1 MVREG
6 ERKEGGGNGEE
17 VVSTLYLPLT
27 IVISSPPHFIPSP
40 HIVVQLC
47 TAIYTAGM
55 SRKSR

>member
-6 ERKEGGGNGEE
+6 ERKEGEGNGEE

-47 TAIYTAGM
+47 TAISTAGV
-55 SRKSR
+55 SR

>member
-6 ERKEGGGNGEE
+6 GRKEGEGNGEE

-27 IVISSPPHFIPSP
+27 IVISSPPYFIPSP

-47 TAIYTAGM
+47 TAISTAGV
-55 SRKSR
+55 SR

>member
-6 ERKEGGGNGEE
+6 ERKEGEGNGEE

-40 HIVVQLC
+40 YIVVQMC
-47 TAIYTAGM
+47 TAISTAGM

>member
-6 ERKEGGGNGEE
+6 ERKEGEGNGEE

-40 HIVVQLC
+40 HIVVQPC
-47 TAIYTAGM
+47 TAISTAGM
-55 SRKSR
+55 SRKSS